1 MKVNY
6 GQLGTE
12 AEIVLIRLSR
22 EAEGQPAGTLS
33 NVYLPEPVSFYGL
46 GDLFLELDA
55 IYRYLRF
62 PCADRDVRYFSS
74 RRQLQANRQ
83 PVPLDTLRYERRR
96 ELETTMQEP
105 YDFVVQ
111 VIYRQN
117 DSWQG
122 FLTWVGRNVRVA
134 FTSALQ
140 LLRLLAEAM
149 GCDGKVQVLDAQR
162 DAALVADWRLQQN
175 AERQR
180 RARNGRRRGRTRTI
194 EPSGRFFFIAR
205 AKVLPAP
212 TPAGKFRQ
220 FPRGG
225 QMLETRSRMGL

>member
-46 GDLFLELDA
+46 GDLLLELDA

-62 PCADRDVRYFSS
+62 PCQDRDIRYFSS
-74 RRQLQANRQ
+74 RRQLQANRP
-83 PVPLDTLRYERRR
+83 PVPLDALQYERHW

-105 YDFVVQ
+105 CDFVVQ
-111 VIYRQN
+111 VVYRQN

-122 FLTWVGRNVRVA
+122 FLTWTGRNLRVP

-149 GCDGKVQVLDAQR
+149 GCDGKVQVLDGRR
-162 DAALVADWRLQQN
+162 DAELVAGQN
-175 AERQR
+175 
-180 RARNGRRRGRTRTI
+180 RRR
-194 EPSGRFFFIAR
+194 EAAR
-205 AKVLPAP
+205 RRRVPEPAP
-212 TPAGKFRQ
+212 QEEGADG
-220 FPRGG
+220 
-225 QMLETRSRMGL
+225 

>member
-1 MKVNY
+1 
-6 GQLGTE
+6 
-12 AEIVLIRLSR
+12 
-22 EAEGQPAGTLS
+22 
-33 NVYLPEPVSFYGL
+33 
-46 GDLFLELDA
+46 
-55 IYRYLRF
+55 
-62 PCADRDVRYFSS
+62 
-74 RRQLQANRQ
+74 
-83 PVPLDTLRYERRR
+83 
-96 ELETTMQEP
+96 MQEP

-180 RARNGRRRGRTRTI
+180 RAP
-194 EPSGRFFFIAR
+194 ER
-205 AKVLPAP
+205 APQGEDADD
-212 TPAGKFRQ
+212 
-220 FPRGG
+220 
-225 QMLETRSRMGL
+225 

>member
-46 GDLFLELDA
+46 GDLLLELDA

-62 PCADRDVRYFSS
+62 PCQDRDIRYFSR
-74 RRQLQANRQ
+74 RRQLQANRP
-83 PVPLDTLRYERRR
+83 PVPLDALQYERHR

-105 YDFVVQ
+105 CDFVVQ
-111 VIYRQN
+111 VVYRQN

-122 FLTWVGRNVRVA
+122 FLTWTGRNLRVP

-149 GCDGKVQVLDAQR
+149 GCDGKVQILDGRR
-162 DAALVADWRLQQN
+162 DAELVAGQN
-175 AERQR
+175 RRREAARRR
-180 RARNGRRRGRTRTI
+180 RAP
-194 EPSGRFFFIAR
+194 E
-205 AKVLPAP
+205 PAP
-212 TPAGKFRQ
+212 QEEGADG
-220 FPRGG
+220 
-225 QMLETRSRMGL
+225 

>member
-122 FLTWVGRNVRVA
+122 FLTWVGRNVRVS

-162 DAALVADWRLQQN
+162 DAALVADWRL
-175 AERQR
+175 
-180 RARNGRRRGRTRTI
+180 
-194 EPSGRFFFIAR
+194 
-205 AKVLPAP
+205 
-212 TPAGKFRQ
+212 
-220 FPRGG
+220 
-225 QMLETRSRMGL
+225 

>member
-46 GDLFLELDA
+46 GDLLLELDA

-62 PCADRDVRYFSS
+62 PCQDRDTRYFSR
-74 RRQLQANRQ
+74 RRQLQANRP
-83 PVPLDTLRYERRR
+83 PVPLDALQYERHR
-96 ELETTMQEP
+96 ELETIMQEP
-105 YDFVVQ
+105 CDFVVQ
-111 VIYRQN
+111 VVYRQN

-122 FLTWVGRNVRVA
+122 FLTWTGRNLRVP
-134 FTSALQ
+134 FTSAMQ

-149 GCDGKVQVLDAQR
+149 GCDGKVQVLDGRR
-162 DAALVADWRLQQN
+162 DAELAAGQN
-175 AERQR
+175 RRREAARRR
-180 RARNGRRRGRTRTI
+180 RAP
-194 EPSGRFFFIAR
+194 E
-205 AKVLPAP
+205 PAP
-212 TPAGKFRQ
+212 QEEGADG
-220 FPRGG
+220 
-225 QMLETRSRMGL
+225 